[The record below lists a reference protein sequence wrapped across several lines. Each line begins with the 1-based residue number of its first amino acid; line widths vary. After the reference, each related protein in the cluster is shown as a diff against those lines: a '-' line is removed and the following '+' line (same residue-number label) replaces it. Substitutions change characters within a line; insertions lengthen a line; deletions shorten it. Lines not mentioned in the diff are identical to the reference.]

1 MPNVKNNAATQ
12 VTKRKLLEA
21 AGEVF
26 AEQGF
31 ERATI
36 KDITDRAGAAMAAVN
51 YHFSDK
57 QELYYQVVRLVH
69 QAGMEATAVITNPDP
84 AASPA
89 EQLRDYVGK
98 FLRSMLDPARPSW
111 FVTIMIHEMRQPG
124 SASERLMDEIYLPV
138 SRGLEK
144 LVGQLI
150 GRRVPRRKATL
161 LVQSILGQCLFLVE
175 FKTLLDRVHSE
186 LPPAHQRIE
195 ELAKHVTDFSLAAIR
210 SLHPPAKGPRRS
222 NDCT

>member
-12 VTKRKLLEA
+12 ITKRRLLEA

-57 QELYYQVVRLVH
+57 QELYYQVIKLVH

-84 AASPA
+84 SMPPA
-89 EQLRDYVGK
+89 EQLRQYLRK
-98 FLRSMLDPARPSW
+98 FLTSLLDPARPSW
-111 FVTIMIHEMRQPG
+111 FATLMLHEMRQPG

-138 SRGLEK
+138 ARGLEK
-144 LVGQLI
+144 LVGLLI
-150 GRRVPRRKATL
+150 GRRIAHRKATL
-161 LVQSILGQCLFLVE
+161 LAQSILGQCLFLVE
-175 FKTLLDRVHSE
+175 FKMLLDRVHSD
-186 LPPAHQRIE
+186 LPPTDERIE
-195 ELAKHVTDFSLAAIR
+195 ELADHVTEFSLAAIGG
-210 SLHPPAKGPRRS
+210 LYPPVNG
-222 NDCT
+222 